1 VESVVERYLTRIE
14 SGCMPLEAGALADY
28 IPELA
33 AVDPDRFAVS
43 LVVHDGH
50 LYSVG
55 DSTVEFTI
63 QSISKALTYA
73 LALRNCGVEVV
84 DANIGVEPT
93 GEAFNEISV
102 DHTTRRPRNPMINA
116 GALTATALLIRPDAI
131 GATPTDR
138 LEWAPHLDA
147 VFADILEFYSG
158 CAGRQLSMDDAV
170 YRSEMETGSRNRAI
184 AYMLQSFGVFPSH
197 PQAAVDLYVRQCSI
211 RVTSDD
217 LAVIGSTLANGG
229 VNPRTGRRML
239 DGQISRRVLSV
250 MTTCGM
256 YDGAGDWVTSVGL
269 PAKSGVGG
277 GILAVLPGQLGI
289 GVFSPRLDEHGN
301 SVRGVRAC
309 RLLSEDLGLH
319 MFTVARES
327 RVTIR
332 SVFDGRELDPSPLH
346 RSSAEATFL
355 RAHRERIRVLEL
367 QGDLTFSGVESV
379 VRRVESFRG
388 RADVI
393 VFDLSRVGIVD
404 DVSRRLL
411 VAILRTRGDGA
422 PDWVL
427 VDPDGVLTPR
437 PGDRRNTADESVD
450 SGDAVVASSMAEAVE
465 AAENALLDRAS
476 PRLLEPRSDSPDGGG
491 RTDS

>member
-1 VESVVERYLTRIE
+1 
-14 SGCMPLEAGALADY
+14 MPLEAGAVADY

-33 AVDPDRFAVS
+33 RVDPDTFAVS

-50 LYSVG
+50 IYSVG
-55 DSTVEFTI
+55 DSSTEFTI

-73 LALRNCGVEVV
+73 LALRDCGVDVV
-84 DANIGVEPT
+84 DANIGVEPS

-102 DHTTRRPRNPMINA
+102 DHSTRRPRNPMINA
-116 GALTATALLIRPDAI
+116 GALTAAALLIRPEMMPT
-131 GATPTDR
+131 TPSTR
-138 LEWAPHLDA
+138 VEWAPHLDA
-147 VFADILEFYSG
+147 AFARILEFYSG

-170 YRSEMETGSRNRAI
+170 YRSEMATGSRNRAI

-197 PQAAVDLYVRQCSI
+197 PQATVDLYVRQCSV

-217 LAVIGSTLANGG
+217 LAVIGSTFANGG
-229 VNPRTGRRML
+229 VNPRTGRRMV
-239 DGQISRRVLSV
+239 DGQIARRVLSV

-289 GVFSPRLDEHGN
+289 GVFSPRLDDHGN

-332 SVFDGRELDPSPLH
+332 SVYDGRELESGV
-346 RSSAEATFL
+346 RERTSREGGYV

-379 VRRVESFRG
+379 VRRVDSFRG

-393 VFDLSRVGIVD
+393 VVDLSRVGVVD

-411 VAILRTRGDGA
+411 VGALRTRGDDA
-422 PDWVL
+422 PGWVV
-427 VDPDGVLTPR
+427 VDPDGVLSHVSN
-437 PGDRRNTADESVD
+437 GRRVATDDSVD
-450 SGDAVVASSMAEAVE
+450 IGDAVIVSSMSE
-465 AAENALLDRAS
+465 AAVAAEHEVIARGDAS
-476 PRLLEPRSDSPDGGG
+476 RSESRIRETTNPHTG
-491 RTDS
+491 T